1 MLDVGAVCLLEA
13 AAAVTVLDVEF
24 DVVLLAAG
32 NAAAVG
38 AVVILKF
45 PEGDV
50 KVTEELKVVLF
61 LGVLS
66 PTLDELNEDIL
77 C

>member
-13 AAAVTVLDVEF
+13 AAAVTVLEVEF

-38 AVVILKF
+38 AVVILN
-45 PEGDV
+45 V
-50 KVTEELKVVLF
+50 
-61 LGVLS
+61 
-66 PTLDELNEDIL
+66 
-77 C
+77 